1 MWNLNVKENEE
12 STLASAKRSKFE
24 RSETH
29 NWHTYYAGYSEAFVE
44 SAIKYLRCD
53 RTTLLFDPWGGSGT
67 TGMVAARRGV
77 PAVSIDINPVMATF
91 AAAKSMAVLS
101 FSDEITR
108 FFRKLTVRR
117 KATTRSDDPLL
128 EMFDEDATILIRSVI
143 SQIPFGSADNSY
155 AVLSRAQ
162 KAFQGG
168 AAPIDPAYAFA
179 MAVIF
184 KTARSLSAV
193 KKGKNPTWIDLKDGQ
208 VSITLDCL
216 LTALRENCEAMLSEL
231 RRYYEAAGKAQHFT
245 SLTADVRDLPLKDNS
260 ISRIITSPPYLTR
273 IDYAVSTKLEL
284 ALFEDPNLLHVIR
297 HRTIGAP
304 VITKRE
310 KKQNPMWGSL
320 CNGVLDAIKAHSTKA
335 AASYYWKNIVQYF
348 MDVDSALIELYRV
361 LKPGG
366 TGLIVV
372 QSSYFKEIE
381 IVLGDIYV
389 QMAAAR
395 GFTSRIVYREE
406 VKGHMAHVNT
416 KSNMYMANKVY
427 FEDFVYIEKPI

>member
-1 MWNLNVKENEE
+1 MGNLNLKQNEE
-12 STLASAKRSKFE
+12 SALSSAKRSRCE

-67 TGMVAARRGV
+67 TGMVASRRGV
-77 PAVSIDINPVMATF
+77 PTVSIDINPVMATF
-91 AAAKSMAVLS
+91 AAAKSTAVLG

-108 FFRKLTVRR
+108 FFRKLAVRR

-128 EMFDEDATILIRSVI
+128 EMFDEDSTILIRSVI
-143 SQIPFGSADNSY
+143 SQIPFGSADNSS

-162 KAFQGG
+162 KVFQGG

-184 KTARSLSAV
+184 KTTRGLSAV
-193 KKGKNPTWIDLKDGQ
+193 KKGQNPTWIDLKDGQ

-231 RRYYEAAGKAQHFT
+231 KRFYEAAGKAQHFT
-245 SLTADVRDLPLKDNS
+245 SLTADVRKLPVKDNS

-304 VITKRE
+304 VITKQE
-310 KKQNPMWGSL
+310 KKQNPMWGFL

-395 GFTSRIVYREE
+395 GFSSRIVYREE
-406 VKGHMAHVNT
+406 VNGHMAHVNT
-416 KSNMYMANKVY
+416 KSTMYKANKVY